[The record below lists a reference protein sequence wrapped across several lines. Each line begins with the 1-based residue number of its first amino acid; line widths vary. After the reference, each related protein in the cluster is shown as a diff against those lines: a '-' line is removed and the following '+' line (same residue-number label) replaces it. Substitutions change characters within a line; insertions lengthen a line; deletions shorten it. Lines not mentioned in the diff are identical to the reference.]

1 MVKIGRISAA
11 SQAKEMFGARMLKE
25 SNKCFAHFET
35 DASPIA
41 LWGKAARVFVHT
53 ILDLMFLDILSTQLF
68 TLLCTVENKLAA
80 NNEQF
85 LSSVQ
90 CCCCSIEPLTIGNY

>member
-11 SQAKEMFGARMLKE
+11 SRAKEMFGARMLE

-90 CCCCSIEPLTIGNY
+90 CCCCIEPLKIGNY